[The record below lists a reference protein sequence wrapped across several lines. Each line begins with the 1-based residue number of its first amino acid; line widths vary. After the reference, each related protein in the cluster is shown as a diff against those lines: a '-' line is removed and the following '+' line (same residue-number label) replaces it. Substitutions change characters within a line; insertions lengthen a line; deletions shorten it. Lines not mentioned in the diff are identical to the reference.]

1 MCGDSTKESDVN
13 KLMNGDKADI
23 LFTSPPYNVGNCH
36 NFRGVKKKMYETYTD
51 NQIDYSNFL
60 KNCIDNII
68 SYTNYQFINIQ
79 MLANNKIDFIE
90 FLYYYKNNLVDIAI
104 WDKIHGTPCMEP
116 QLMNSAFEFVIILN
130 EKNNPSKKIKSG
142 TNFRGNIDNI
152 FRLNP
157 RGKKEDIQ
165 KTHGAVYPVEF
176 ALFFIETFSK
186 NSVVDLFL
194 GSGTTLIACEKT
206 NRICYGMEL
215 DTKYCDVIIERWE
228 QFTGQ
233 KAKKCGQ

>member
-1 MCGDSTKESDVN
+1 M
-13 KLMNGDKADI
+13 
-23 LFTSPPYNVGNCH
+23 
-36 NFRGVKKKMYETYTD
+36 
-51 NQIDYSNFL
+51 
-60 KNCIDNII
+60 
-68 SYTNYQFINIQ
+68 
-79 MLANNKIDFIE
+79 
-90 FLYYYKNNLVDIAI
+90 AI

-206 NRICYGMEL
+206 NRVCYGMEL

-233 KAKKCGQ
+233 KAKRI